1 MKKQTKKLIGA
12 MVSLLSLT
20 AGLSSCSGDNGSTTN
35 SDSKSVSIDFW
46 HTFGAGTVEES
57 FKTKIKQFKELI
69 KTNEGVDVEI
79 NAEYNG
85 SYDDIKK
92 KVSNGLATGDF
103 PTLTVAY
110 PDHVAYYLSQ
120 EGTDGQYV
128 VNLNKFFNDEKIGF
142 KKQAYLGDEYG
153 ADDFIE
159 SFIQEGQSYAKE
171 GTYSLPYMKSTEVM
185 FYNVDL
191 LQFIMPLYN
200 PEVGDSEV
208 AIKEYMDN
216 LTWEELVELCTFI
229 DEKVKS
235 SPRDFA
241 SDFECPLVYD
251 SDANFI
257 ITQMYQQKINF
268 SSVGADGKGSIDFD
282 TNHQEDYNKTVN
294 LIKELKVNRDNNMF
308 STKGLLNKYGSDY
321 FKNERCVFTIG
332 SSGGSGYNFPESSS
346 FKLGITKVPA
356 RNNNPLYVS
365 QGITLCML
373 NNNKYSAEENAL
385 KQEYAWKL
393 LKFLTN
399 GQTNCQL
406 CLNGSEGYMPVRY
419 SAYETSDYNTFIR
432 EGENYA
438 KTLKVVR
445 EQVGNKF
452 FVSATFPASSFLRD
466 EMGAMFT
473 AVLAEKNCDES
484 FIKSQLDR
492 AISNTKL
499 KM

>member
-1 MKKQTKKLIGA
+1 MKNTKSKIISV
-12 MVSLLSLT
+12 MVSLLSLC
-20 AGLSSCSGDNGSTTN
+20 AGLSACSGKTDPEKNNTT
-35 SDSKSVSIDFW
+35 KSVSIDFW

-57 FKTKIKQFKELI
+57 FKTKIKEFKELI
-69 KTNEGVDVEI
+69 LANENVEVTI

-92 KVSNGLATGDF
+92 KVGNGLSVGDY
-103 PTLTVAY
+103 PTISVAY

-120 EGTDGQYV
+120 ERTDGQYV
-128 VNLNKFFNDEKIGF
+128 VNLENFFENEKYGF
-142 KKQAYLGDEYG
+142 NTQSYLGDTDG

-159 SFIQEGQSYAKE
+159 SFLQEGQAYSKS
-171 GTYSLPYMKSTEVM
+171 GTYSLPYMKSTEIM

-191 LQFIMPLYN
+191 LQYIMPMYN
-200 PEVGDSEV
+200 AEIGDSEV

-216 LTWEELVELCTFI
+216 LSWEELINLCSFI
-229 DEKVKS
+229 KGKTAE
-235 SPRDFA
+235 SPKDFA
-241 SDFECPLVYD
+241 SDFECPLIYD

-257 ITQMYQQKINF
+257 ISQMHQQKIKY
-268 SSVGADGKGSIDFD
+268 SSVGDDGRGVIEFD
-282 TNHQEDYNKTVN
+282 STHEAEYNKTVN
-294 LIKELKVNRDNNMF
+294 LVKELKQDKDNLLL
-308 STKGLLNKYGSDY
+308 STRGLLNKYGSDY

-332 SSGGSGYNFPESSS
+332 SSGGSGYNFPEGSS

-356 RNNNPLYVS
+356 RNSNPLYVS
-365 QGITLCML
+365 QGITLCMF
-373 NNNKYSAEENAL
+373 NNAKYSAEENAL

-399 GQTNCQL
+399 GKTNCQL

-419 SAYETSDYNTFIR
+419 SAYETSEYNTFIR

-452 FVSATFPASSFLRD
+452 FVTSTFPASSFLRD

-473 AVLAEKNCDES
+473 EVLAKKDCTDE
-484 FIKSQLDR
+484 FIKEKLNT

>member
-1 MKKQTKKLIGA
+1 MKNTRNRNLVTA
-12 MVSLLSLT
+12 MVSLLALS
-20 AGLSSCSGDNGSTTN
+20 AGLSACSNNNGNTDS
-35 SDSKSVSIDFW
+35 SKSVSIDFW

-57 FKTKIKQFKELI
+57 FKTKIKEFKQLI
-69 KTNEGVDVEI
+69 KDNEGVDVII
-79 NAEYNG
+79 NPEYNG

-92 KVSNGLATGDF
+92 KVGNGLSVGDI

-120 EGTDGQYV
+120 ESKDGQYV
-128 VNLNKFFNDEKIGF
+128 VDLSKFFNDEKIGF
-142 KKQAYLGDEYG
+142 KAQAYLGDEEG
-153 ADDFIE
+153 DDDFIE
-159 SFIQEGQSYAKE
+159 SFLAEGQTYAKN
-171 GTYSLPYMKSTEVM
+171 GTYSLPYMKSTEIM

-191 LQFIMPLYN
+191 LQYIMPLYN
-200 PEVGDSEV
+200 AEIGDSEV
-208 AIKEYMDN
+208 AIKEYMDS
-216 LTWEELVELCTFI
+216 LTWEELINLCSFI
-229 DEKVKS
+229 KTKVGE
-235 SPRDFA
+235 SPKDFA
-241 SDFECPLVYD
+241 PDFECPLIYD

-257 ITQMYQQKINF
+257 ITQMHQQKINY
-268 SSVGADGKGSIDFD
+268 SSVGTDGKGVIEFD
-282 TNHQEDYNKTVN
+282 SAHQSEYNKTLDLV
-294 LIKELKVNRDNNMF
+294 KELKVDKDNGLV
-308 STKGLLNKYGSDY
+308 STRGILNKYGSDY

-332 SSGGSGYNFPESSS
+332 SSGGSGYNFPESNG

-356 RNNNPLYVS
+356 RNSNPVYVS

-373 NNNKYSAEENAL
+373 NNSKFSAEENAL

-399 GQTNCQL
+399 GKNNCQL

-452 FVSATFPASSFLRD
+452 FVTSTFPASSFLRD

-473 AVLAEKNCDES
+473 EVLAKKDCTDAFISEKLNT
-484 FIKSQLDR
+484 